1 MNTILLTGIGNAL
14 VDIEAQ
20 VTEEELQSF
29 GVSKGAMTLT
39 DAAVQSSMLVQLGDR
54 TLHRSSG
61 GSAANTIIAF
71 AQFGGSASYCSLLGN
86 DHFGAFYAKEFSEL
100 NIHLEADMITGSPTG
115 TCLVLITP
123 DSERTLNT
131 TLGANVDFNPRNINE
146 ELIKRSEWIYIEGYK
161 LTDDNGAEAADMAA
175 FYAAKHRRNIAVS
188 CSDGFI
194 VDVFGDRLRSL
205 LKSASLVFCNE
216 REACA
221 LADEESADQ
230 AFAALSSRH
239 KNVVVTKGAEGSLIA
254 WNGHSVSIPAYTI
267 QPVDATGAGDMFAGA
282 FLYGALHR
290 YHPEHAGRLASYAS
304 AQVVGQF
311 GARLKTSHIDVRDLI
326 LSSATAA
333 S

>member
-20 VTEEELQSF
+20 VTEEELQAF
-29 GVSKGAMTLT
+29 GVGKGSMTLT
-39 DAAVQSSMLVQLGDR
+39 DPTTQASMISTLGNR

-86 DHFGAFYAKEFSEL
+86 DHFGEFYAQEFKDL
-100 NIHLEADMITGSPTG
+100 NIHLEASLVHGAPTG

-131 TLGANVDFNPRNINE
+131 TLGVNVEFERANISE

-175 FYAAKHRRNIAVS
+175 FYANKHGRHIAVS

-194 VDVFGDRLRSL
+194 VDVFGDRLRSV
-205 LKSASLVFCNE
+205 LKHASLVFCNE

-221 LADEESADQ
+221 LSQEESADA
-230 AFAALSSRH
+230 AFASLTSRH
-239 KNVVVTKGAEGSLIA
+239 RNVVVTKGAEGSLIA
-254 WNGHSVSIPAYTI
+254 WNGHSVSIPAYRI

-304 AQVVGQF
+304 AQVVAQF
-311 GARLKTSHIDVRDLI
+311 GARLKTSHIDVRDQI
-326 LSSATAA
+326 LNSASKAL
-333 S
+333 